1 MTCVIRRKRF
11 SRKIRSFLSQFQ
23 IKIGDFNHWYIPPAL
38 LVPIKYPSSVM
49 SVLNWALGI
58 FYQNHFFSS
67 WEIIKRKLYQV
78 QVLELGLSK
87 THFWPAEI
95 WHSSNNTRKLSLE
108 QSTQGRGKHWVIS
121 FLARAFWVSSVRALF
136 LLVLAGI

>member
-1 MTCVIRRKRF
+1 
-11 SRKIRSFLSQFQ
+11 
-23 IKIGDFNHWYIPPAL
+23 
-38 LVPIKYPSSVM
+38 M

-78 QVLELGLSK
+78 QVLELGLFE

-108 QSTQGRGKHWVIS
+108 QSTQGREKHWVIS
-121 FLARAFWVSSVRALF
+121 FLARAF
-136 LLVLAGI
+136 